1 MVDQT
6 IVVTGASSGIG
17 KRTCEHFLGLGF
29 RVFGI
34 ARRKSGIVDEK
45 FSEIECDITDDES
58 VSTSVGQLMTISSIK
73 ALINCAGMT
82 KPEETIPKVD
92 SFKETFEVN
101 LFGAYR
107 MIFYLL
113 PLLERHSESSIVN
126 IASIGG
132 MVGFPNNPAYGA
144 SKAALINLTKNLAID
159 FHQKNIRVNS
169 VSPGYFRTEMTK
181 KSYVDTEARQLREHQ
196 TIMKRYGEP
205 HELMGILEFL
215 ISEKSSYITGQ
226 NFVVDGGWM
235 SKGLK
240 L

>member
-6 IVVTGASSGIG
+6 IIVTGASSGIG
-17 KRTCEHFLGLGF
+17 KRTCEHFLELGF
-29 RVFGI
+29 HVFGI
-34 ARRKSGIVDEK
+34 ARRKSGIVDKK

-58 VSTSVGQLMTISSIK
+58 VSTSVGQLMTVSSIQ
-73 ALINCAGMT
+73 ALINCAGVT
-82 KPEETIPKVD
+82 KPEDTIPEVD
-92 SFKETFEVN
+92 SFKKTFEVN
-101 LFGAYR
+101 VFGAYR
-107 MIFYLL
+107 MIFHLL
-113 PLLERHSESSIVN
+113 PLLESHSESSIVN

-144 SKAALINLTKNLAID
+144 SKAALINLTQNLAID

-181 KSYVDTEARQLREHQ
+181 KSYVDTEARQLREHH
-196 TIMKRYGEP
+196 TIMNRYGEP

-215 ISEKSSYITGQ
+215 ISKKSSYITGQ